1 MRKVSDNKKTKR
13 EAGRLAKAVA
23 GTTAG
28 MMTMAAVLAA
38 VPVNAAADE
47 VIMEWREENGVK
59 YWYENGVRQ
68 GVKYNADGSIDISY
82 RGKEIYDP
90 SSAAWYWLD
99 CVQNGAVAKNKDVY
113 QESAAGQWGAGTN
126 ENGEK
131 VGKWVRY
138 DENGHMVKGWQTT
151 DAGTYY
157 FDPVYGTMAKGDV
170 VIDGQSYYFNKDTGI
185 LERSG
190 QTDDDGNSFLTD
202 GWHKVGGVNY
212 WYENGVRQGV
222 KYNAD
227 GSIDISYRGKEIY
240 DPSSAAWYWL
250 DCVQNGAVA
259 KNKDVYQES
268 AAGQW
273 GAGTNE
279 NGEKVGK
286 WVRYDENG
294 HMVKGWQNTEAGTY
308 YFDTVYGTMAKG
320 TVDIEGK
327 KYEFDSVS
335 GKLVREINE
344 DTKTELSACTVT
356 LSQTSYEYDGNEK
369 KPQITVK
376 NGNDIIA
383 STEYTVSYS
392 DNVNAGT
399 ATVTVTAN
407 GNSAVVTGSVSK
419 AFVITKKQEAENK
432 IEWNISDD
440 GKLTVTGSCDGVF
453 YTDKNR
459 LTVYPWNEYKD
470 QIRSAYIN
478 VKGVTDLSYLFDG
491 CSNLETVDLS
501 DLDTSQVKYMRRM
514 FRDCSSLTSLDLS
527 GFDTRNVRDMYAM
540 FYNCDSLS
548 NVDIR
553 SFDTSSVYDM
563 SFMFGLCR
571 SLKILN
577 LSNFDTSNVT
587 NMEFM
592 FVKCYGLTGINV
604 SSFDTSRVTDM
615 GAMFYDCSSL
625 KYLDVSNF
633 DTSNVTDMGGMFNG
647 CRSLTNINLKN
658 FNTSK
663 VETMPAMFYNCSS
676 IDHLDVSSF
685 DTRNVTNMHAMFYN
699 CSSLTGLDLNS
710 FDTGSVTDMSD
721 MFAGCNELLSLDL
734 SNFDT
739 SNVTDM
745 SNMFGKEVYVGCS
758 KLSSIDLSSF
768 DTGNVTDM
776 SDMFNGCSG
785 LSSIDLSSFDTGKVT
800 DMKRMFNGCS
810 GLNSIGLGNFDTS
823 NVEYMGYMFNGCSS
837 LTSLD
842 LRSFDTSSVENM
854 SGMFGKCEN
863 LKEITVGSAW
873 NTSNAKYTYG
883 MFDGCGTGNVTVR

>member
-13 EAGRLAKAVA
+13 EAGMLAKTVA

-38 VPVNAAADE
+38 VPVNVAADE

-240 DPSSAAWYWL
+240 DPSSNAWYWL

-294 HMVKGWQNTEAGTY
+294 HMVKGWNEKDGNKY
-308 YFDTVYGTMAKG
+308 YFDPVYGTMAKG
-320 TVDIEGK
+320 MISIDGK
-327 KYEFDSVS
+327 KYEFDSVTGKFIKEIAEQTEYS
-335 GKLVREINE
+335 WVDAGQETYTVDGKLNNKKIVELDDAGHVIKSIHMVGNRYNSSLGMYYAENDDDVYVDYQYQYKYDEAGNLVQEEGDEYQKYSVDGDVYSSYLYYHKAADYENGDLKKETYTFYNNSGEVEKIEVNLYENGQVVNESFYYNHNGKMDETPRLVYRYKYTYDENENIIKRVNYIGDSEYPSDYTEYLYENGKIKESINYLYGYKSY
-344 DTKTELSACTVT
+344 KTV
-356 LSQTSYEYDGNEK
+356 YEYDENGNLIKEAFYNVMDATPSMGYCKTYTYDKFGNQYCIKTYDYEQSSGYKQGYEYERKDGTVVKYVSYTKDANNEK
-369 KPQITVK
+369 TVNYYEVYDNEFQLPEVNEGEYYTAEHQTTLFNAK
-376 NGNDIIA
+376 GNIM
-383 STEYTVSYS
+383 
-392 DNVNAGT
+392 G
-399 ATVTVTAN
+399 
-407 GNSAVVTGSVSK
+407 
-419 AFVITKKQEAENK
+419 
-432 IEWNISDD
+432 
-440 GKLTVTGSCDGVF
+440 
-453 YTDKNR
+453 
-459 LTVYPWNEYKD
+459 
-470 QIRSAYIN
+470 YIN
-478 VKGVTDLSYLFDG
+478 
-491 CSNLETVDLS
+491 
-501 DLDTSQVKYMRRM
+501 
-514 FRDCSSLTSLDLS
+514 
-527 GFDTRNVRDMYAM
+527 RNY
-540 FYNCDSLS
+540 
-548 NVDIR
+548 
-553 SFDTSSVYDM
+553 
-563 SFMFGLCR
+563 
-571 SLKILN
+571 
-577 LSNFDTSNVT
+577 
-587 NMEFM
+587 
-592 FVKCYGLTGINV
+592 KCV
-604 SSFDTSRVTDM
+604 
-615 GAMFYDCSSL
+615 
-625 KYLDVSNF
+625 
-633 DTSNVTDMGGMFNG
+633 
-647 CRSLTNINLKN
+647 
-658 FNTSK
+658 
-663 VETMPAMFYNCSS
+663 
-676 IDHLDVSSF
+676 
-685 DTRNVTNMHAMFYN
+685 
-699 CSSLTGLDLNS
+699 
-710 FDTGSVTDMSD
+710 
-721 MFAGCNELLSLDL
+721 AGKPE
-734 SNFDT
+734 
-739 SNVTDM
+739 
-745 SNMFGKEVYVGCS
+745 K
-758 KLSSIDLSSF
+758 
-768 DTGNVTDM
+768 
-776 SDMFNGCSG
+776 
-785 LSSIDLSSFDTGKVT
+785 
-800 DMKRMFNGCS
+800 
-810 GLNSIGLGNFDTS
+810 
-823 NVEYMGYMFNGCSS
+823 
-837 LTSLD
+837 
-842 LRSFDTSSVENM
+842 
-854 SGMFGKCEN
+854 
-863 LKEITVGSAW
+863 
-873 NTSNAKYTYG
+873 
-883 MFDGCGTGNVTVR
+883 

>member
-1 MRKVSDNKKTKR
+1 MRKLSDNKKTKR
-13 EAGRLAKAVA
+13 MAGVLAQAVA

-151 DAGTYY
+151 EAGTYY

-227 GSIDISYRGKEIY
+227 GSIDTSYRGKEIY

-294 HMVKGWQNTEAGTY
+294 HMVKGWQTTEAGTY

-320 TVDIEGK
+320 LADIDGSRYYFKVTTGAAEKDTVMDLDGHSYVFDAEGRGSILKSLTYMNRYANGDIK
-327 KYEFDSVS
+327 AWYESTYDEN
-335 GKLVREINE
+335 GNELRYTEYNE
-344 DTKTELSACTVT
+344 DGTISWYDEMEYDANNNQLSMKTYYKEGVVSKAKY
-356 LSQTSYEYDGNEK
+356 YEYDANNNMVKSILCDSNNEVTGTNWMSYDDRNNL
-369 KPQITVK
+369 ISVIHCDGDSATAVSWREEYEYDD
-376 NGNDIIA
+376 NGNKIKMSYYYGHAEKPGWWDIYEYDANNTLRKESRYKYSGLIQ
-383 STEYTVSYS
+383 STEYDERGNKTGDNIKNIYYDETNTREALFYRDGEVSSIELYRYN
-392 DNVNAGT
+392 DNGDEILCQYLTGDRQKITFWRAMEYNEYNYPVKKT
-399 ATVTVTAN
+399 YYN
-407 GNSAVVTGSVSK
+407 GNVD
-419 AFVITKKQEAENK
+419 
-432 IEWNISDD
+432 NI
-440 GKLTVTGSCDGVF
+440 K
-453 YTDKNR
+453 Y
-459 LTVYPWNEYKD
+459 
-470 QIRSAYIN
+470 YI
-478 VKGVTDLSYLFDG
+478 DYI
-491 CSNLETVDLS
+491 
-501 DLDTSQVKYMRRM
+501 YR
-514 FRDCSSLTSLDLS
+514 
-527 GFDTRNVRDMYAM
+527 
-540 FYNCDSLS
+540 
-548 NVDIR
+548 
-553 SFDTSSVYDM
+553 
-563 SFMFGLCR
+563 
-571 SLKILN
+571 
-577 LSNFDTSNVT
+577 
-587 NMEFM
+587 
-592 FVKCYGLTGINV
+592 
-604 SSFDTSRVTDM
+604 
-615 GAMFYDCSSL
+615 
-625 KYLDVSNF
+625 
-633 DTSNVTDMGGMFNG
+633 
-647 CRSLTNINLKN
+647 
-658 FNTSK
+658 
-663 VETMPAMFYNCSS
+663 
-676 IDHLDVSSF
+676 
-685 DTRNVTNMHAMFYN
+685 
-699 CSSLTGLDLNS
+699 
-710 FDTGSVTDMSD
+710 
-721 MFAGCNELLSLDL
+721 
-734 SNFDT
+734 
-739 SNVTDM
+739 
-745 SNMFGKEVYVGCS
+745 
-758 KLSSIDLSSF
+758 
-768 DTGNVTDM
+768 
-776 SDMFNGCSG
+776 
-785 LSSIDLSSFDTGKVT
+785 
-800 DMKRMFNGCS
+800 
-810 GLNSIGLGNFDTS
+810 
-823 NVEYMGYMFNGCSS
+823 
-837 LTSLD
+837 
-842 LRSFDTSSVENM
+842 
-854 SGMFGKCEN
+854 
-863 LKEITVGSAW
+863 
-873 NTSNAKYTYG
+873 
-883 MFDGCGTGNVTVR
+883 

>member
-1 MRKVSDNKKTKR
+1 MLMRKVSDNKKTKR
-13 EAGRLAKAVA
+13 MAGVLAKAVA

-28 MMTMAAVLAA
+28 MMTMAMVLAA

-99 CVQNGAVAKNKDVY
+99 CVQNGAMAKNKDVY
-113 QESAAGQWGAGTN
+113 QESAAGQWGASTN

-131 VGKWVRY
+131 VGKWVHY

-151 DAGTYY
+151 EAGTYY

-320 TVDIEGK
+320 TVDIDGK

-335 GKLVREINE
+335 GKF
-344 DTKTELSACTVT
+344 
-356 LSQTSYEYDGNEK
+356 
-369 KPQITVK
+369 VK
-376 NGNDIIA
+376 EVVDDNNDNNNNNGNNDKK
-383 STEYTVSYS
+383 
-392 DNVNAGT
+392 DN
-399 ATVTVTAN
+399 
-407 GNSAVVTGSVSK
+407 
-419 AFVITKKQEAENK
+419 F
-432 IEWNISDD
+432 EWSISDD
-440 GKLTVTGSCDGVF
+440 GKLTVTGSCAGKL
-453 YTDKNR
+453 YTEEKNSNGET
-459 LTVYPWNEYKD
+459 LIIYPWDEWDEYRNKRSK
-470 QIRSAYIN
+470 IKSAYIN
-478 VKGVTDLSYLFDG
+478 VTGLTDMREMFYGCIYLT
-491 CSNLETVDLS
+491 SVDLS
-501 DLDTSQVKYMRRM
+501 DLDTS
-514 FRDCSSLTSLDLS
+514 
-527 GFDTRNVRDMYAM
+527 
-540 FYNCDSLS
+540 
-548 NVDIR
+548 
-553 SFDTSSVYDM
+553 
-563 SFMFGLCR
+563 
-571 SLKILN
+571 
-577 LSNFDTSNVT
+577 
-587 NMEFM
+587 
-592 FVKCYGLTGINV
+592 
-604 SSFDTSRVTDM
+604 
-615 GAMFYDCSSL
+615 
-625 KYLDVSNF
+625 
-633 DTSNVTDMGGMFNG
+633 NVTDMSHMFSY
-647 CRSLTNINLKN
+647 CYKL
-658 FNTSK
+658 
-663 VETMPAMFYNCSS
+663 SS
-676 IDHLDVSSF
+676 VDVSS
-685 DTRNVTNMHAMFYN
+685 
-699 CSSLTGLDLNS
+699 
-710 FDTGSVTDMSD
+710 
-721 MFAGCNELLSLDL
+721 
-734 SNFDT
+734 FDT

-745 SNMFGKEVYVGCS
+745 SYMFSYCDE
-758 KLSSIDLSSF
+758 LSSV
-768 DTGNVTDM
+768 N
-776 SDMFNGCSG
+776 
-785 LSSIDLSSFDTGKVT
+785 
-800 DMKRMFNGCS
+800 
-810 GLNSIGLGNFDTS
+810 LGGFDTS
-823 NVEYMGYMFNGCSS
+823 NVTDVGGMFYYCRELSSVDVSGFDTSNVTSMRYMFEDCSELRS
-837 LTSLD
+837 VDVSGFDTSNVTDMNSMFRFCSNLSRVD
-842 LRSFDTSSVENM
+842 VSSFDTSNVM
-854 SGMFGKCEN
+854 DMRYMFTRSEN
-863 LKEITVGSAW
+863 LTEIIVGSGW
-873 NTSNAKYTYG
+873 DTSNANTIG
-883 MFDGCGTGNVTVR
+883 MFSGCGTDHVTVK

>member
-1 MRKVSDNKKTKR
+1 MLMRKLSDNKKTKR
-13 EAGRLAKAVA
+13 MAGVLAKAVA

-294 HMVKGWQNTEAGTY
+294 HMVKGWQTTEAGTY

-320 TVDIEGK
+320 LADIDGSRYYFKVTTGAAEKDTVMDLDGHSYVFDAEGRGSILKSLTYMNRYANGDIK
-327 KYEFDSVS
+327 AWYESTYDEN
-335 GKLVREINE
+335 GNELRYTEYNE
-344 DTKTELSACTVT
+344 DGTISWYDEMEYDANNNQLSMKTYYKEGVVSKAKY
-356 LSQTSYEYDGNEK
+356 YEYDANNNMVKSILCDSNNEVTGTNWMSYDDRNNL
-369 KPQITVK
+369 ISVIHCDGDSATAVSWREEYEYDD
-376 NGNDIIA
+376 NGNKIKMSYYYGHAEKPGWWDIYEYDANNTLRKESRYKYSGLIQ
-383 STEYTVSYS
+383 STEYDERGNKTGDNIKNIYYDETNTREALFYRDGEVSRIELYRYN
-392 DNVNAGT
+392 DNGDEILCQYLTGDRQKITFWRAMEYNEYNYPVKKT
-399 ATVTVTAN
+399 YYN
-407 GNSAVVTGSVSK
+407 GNVD
-419 AFVITKKQEAENK
+419 
-432 IEWNISDD
+432 NI
-440 GKLTVTGSCDGVF
+440 K
-453 YTDKNR
+453 Y
-459 LTVYPWNEYKD
+459 
-470 QIRSAYIN
+470 YI
-478 VKGVTDLSYLFDG
+478 DYI
-491 CSNLETVDLS
+491 
-501 DLDTSQVKYMRRM
+501 YR
-514 FRDCSSLTSLDLS
+514 
-527 GFDTRNVRDMYAM
+527 
-540 FYNCDSLS
+540 
-548 NVDIR
+548 
-553 SFDTSSVYDM
+553 
-563 SFMFGLCR
+563 
-571 SLKILN
+571 
-577 LSNFDTSNVT
+577 
-587 NMEFM
+587 
-592 FVKCYGLTGINV
+592 
-604 SSFDTSRVTDM
+604 
-615 GAMFYDCSSL
+615 
-625 KYLDVSNF
+625 
-633 DTSNVTDMGGMFNG
+633 
-647 CRSLTNINLKN
+647 
-658 FNTSK
+658 
-663 VETMPAMFYNCSS
+663 
-676 IDHLDVSSF
+676 
-685 DTRNVTNMHAMFYN
+685 
-699 CSSLTGLDLNS
+699 
-710 FDTGSVTDMSD
+710 
-721 MFAGCNELLSLDL
+721 
-734 SNFDT
+734 
-739 SNVTDM
+739 
-745 SNMFGKEVYVGCS
+745 
-758 KLSSIDLSSF
+758 
-768 DTGNVTDM
+768 
-776 SDMFNGCSG
+776 
-785 LSSIDLSSFDTGKVT
+785 
-800 DMKRMFNGCS
+800 
-810 GLNSIGLGNFDTS
+810 
-823 NVEYMGYMFNGCSS
+823 
-837 LTSLD
+837 
-842 LRSFDTSSVENM
+842 
-854 SGMFGKCEN
+854 
-863 LKEITVGSAW
+863 
-873 NTSNAKYTYG
+873 
-883 MFDGCGTGNVTVR
+883 

>member
-1 MRKVSDNKKTKR
+1 MLMRKVSDNKKTKR
-13 EAGRLAKAVA
+13 MAGVLAKAVA

-202 GWHKVGGVNY
+202 GWHKVGGINY

-294 HMVKGWQNTEAGTY
+294 HMVKGWQTTEAGTY

-320 TVDIEGK
+320 LADIDGSRYYFKVTTGAAEKDTVMDLDGHSYVFDAEGRGSILKSLTYMNRYANGDIK
-327 KYEFDSVS
+327 AWYESTYDEN
-335 GKLVREINE
+335 GNELRYTEYNE
-344 DTKTELSACTVT
+344 DGTISWYDEMEYDANNNQLSMKTYYKEGVVSKAKY
-356 LSQTSYEYDGNEK
+356 YEYDANNNMVKSILCDSNNEVTGTNWMSYDDRNNL
-369 KPQITVK
+369 ISVIHCDGDSATAVSWREEYEYDD
-376 NGNDIIA
+376 NGNKIKMSYYYGHAEKPGWWDIYEYDANNTLRKESRYKYSGLIQ
-383 STEYTVSYS
+383 STEYDERGNKTGDNIKNIYYDETNTREALFYRDGEVSRIELYRYN
-392 DNVNAGT
+392 DNGDEILCQYLTGDRQKITFWRAMEYNEYNYPVKKT
-399 ATVTVTAN
+399 YYN
-407 GNSAVVTGSVSK
+407 GNVD
-419 AFVITKKQEAENK
+419 
-432 IEWNISDD
+432 NI
-440 GKLTVTGSCDGVF
+440 K
-453 YTDKNR
+453 Y
-459 LTVYPWNEYKD
+459 
-470 QIRSAYIN
+470 YI
-478 VKGVTDLSYLFDG
+478 DYI
-491 CSNLETVDLS
+491 
-501 DLDTSQVKYMRRM
+501 YR
-514 FRDCSSLTSLDLS
+514 
-527 GFDTRNVRDMYAM
+527 
-540 FYNCDSLS
+540 
-548 NVDIR
+548 
-553 SFDTSSVYDM
+553 
-563 SFMFGLCR
+563 
-571 SLKILN
+571 
-577 LSNFDTSNVT
+577 
-587 NMEFM
+587 
-592 FVKCYGLTGINV
+592 
-604 SSFDTSRVTDM
+604 
-615 GAMFYDCSSL
+615 
-625 KYLDVSNF
+625 
-633 DTSNVTDMGGMFNG
+633 
-647 CRSLTNINLKN
+647 
-658 FNTSK
+658 
-663 VETMPAMFYNCSS
+663 
-676 IDHLDVSSF
+676 
-685 DTRNVTNMHAMFYN
+685 
-699 CSSLTGLDLNS
+699 
-710 FDTGSVTDMSD
+710 
-721 MFAGCNELLSLDL
+721 
-734 SNFDT
+734 
-739 SNVTDM
+739 
-745 SNMFGKEVYVGCS
+745 
-758 KLSSIDLSSF
+758 
-768 DTGNVTDM
+768 
-776 SDMFNGCSG
+776 
-785 LSSIDLSSFDTGKVT
+785 
-800 DMKRMFNGCS
+800 
-810 GLNSIGLGNFDTS
+810 
-823 NVEYMGYMFNGCSS
+823 
-837 LTSLD
+837 
-842 LRSFDTSSVENM
+842 
-854 SGMFGKCEN
+854 
-863 LKEITVGSAW
+863 
-873 NTSNAKYTYG
+873 
-883 MFDGCGTGNVTVR
+883 

>member
-1 MRKVSDNKKTKR
+1 MLMRKISENKKTER
-13 EAGRLAKAVA
+13 AAGMLAKTVA

-38 VPVNAAADE
+38 VPVNVAADE

-113 QESAAGQWGAGTN
+113 QESAAGQWGASTN

-138 DENGHMVKGWQTT
+138 DENGHMVKGWQNTE
-151 DAGTYY
+151 AGTYY

-222 KYNAD
+222 KYSAD
-227 GSIDISYRGKEIY
+227 GSIDTSYRGKEIY
-240 DPSSAAWYWL
+240 DPSTEAWYWL

-294 HMVKGWQNTEAGTY
+294 HMVKGWQNTDEGTY

-440 GKLTVTGSCDGVF
+440 GKLTVTGNGKMHEAG
-453 YTDKNR
+453 KNQYGDSIN
-459 LTVYPWNEYKD
+459 VYPWDEYKD

-478 VKGVTDLSYLFDG
+478 VKGVTDLSRLFCG
-491 CSNLETVDLS
+491 YSNLETVDLS
-501 DLDTSQVKYMRRM
+501 DLDTSNVTDMSLMFEGCTNLRSLDVSNFDTSQVTSMEAM
-514 FRDCSSLTSLDLS
+514 FRRCTSLTSLDLS
-527 GFDTRNVRDMYAM
+527 GFDT
-540 FYNCDSLS
+540 SQ
-548 NVDIR
+548 
-553 SFDTSSVYDM
+553 
-563 SFMFGLCR
+563 
-571 SLKILN
+571 
-577 LSNFDTSNVT
+577 
-587 NMEFM
+587 
-592 FVKCYGLTGINV
+592 
-604 SSFDTSRVTDM
+604 VTDM
-615 GAMFYDCSSL
+615 ALMFTGCTNLVS
-625 KYLDVSNF
+625 LDVSNF
-633 DTSNVTDMGGMFNG
+633 DTSRVTSMTCLFGDGLGG
-647 CRSLTNINLKN
+647 
-658 FNTSK
+658 
-663 VETMPAMFYNCSS
+663 
-676 IDHLDVSSF
+676 
-685 DTRNVTNMHAMFYN
+685 
-699 CSSLTGLDLNS
+699 CSSL
-710 FDTGSVTDMSD
+710 
-721 MFAGCNELLSLDL
+721 
-734 SNFDT
+734 
-739 SNVTDM
+739 
-745 SNMFGKEVYVGCS
+745 K
-758 KLSSIDLSSF
+758 SIDLSSF
-768 DTGNVTDM
+768 DTGNVTKMGSMFKGCSSLSSLDVSNFDTSNVTEM
-776 SDMFNGCSG
+776 VSMFEGCSSLSSLDVSNFDTSNVTSIGGMFSGCSGLGSLNVSNFNTSNVTSIGCMFSGCSGLGSLDVSNFDTSNVTSMNSMFEGCSSLSSLDVSNFDTSNVTYISDMFKGCSG
-785 LSSIDLSSFDTGKVT
+785 LSS
-800 DMKRMFNGCS
+800 
-810 GLNSIGLGNFDTS
+810 LNVSNFDTS
-823 NVEYMGYMFNGCSS
+823 NVTYIGGMFSGCSDLSS
-837 LTSLD
+837 LGLSNFDTSNVTYMSGMFKGCSGLSSLD
-842 LRSFDTSSVENM
+842 LRSFNTTNVMYIDEM
-854 SGMFGKCEN
+854 FSGCRN
-863 LKEITVGSAW
+863 LKEIIVSSAW
-873 NTSNAKYTYG
+873 DISNAKYTSGIYA
-883 MFDGCGTGNVTVR
+883 GCGTNHLTVK

>member
-1 MRKVSDNKKTKR
+1 M
-13 EAGRLAKAVA
+13 AGVLAKAVA

-202 GWHKVGGVNY
+202 GWHKVGGINY

-294 HMVKGWQNTEAGTY
+294 HMVKGWQTTEAGTY

-320 TVDIEGK
+320 LADIDGSRYYFKVTTGAAEKDTVMDLDGHSYVFDAEGRGSILKSLTYMNRYANGDIK
-327 KYEFDSVS
+327 AWYESTYDEN
-335 GKLVREINE
+335 GNELRYTEYNE
-344 DTKTELSACTVT
+344 DGTISWYDEMEYDANNNQLSMKTYYKEGVVSKAKY
-356 LSQTSYEYDGNEK
+356 YEYDANNNMVKSILCDSNNEVTGTNWMSYDDRNNL
-369 KPQITVK
+369 ISVIHCDGDSATAVSWREEYEYDD
-376 NGNDIIA
+376 NGNKIKMSYYYGHAEKPGWWDIYEYDANNTLRKESRYKYSGLIQ
-383 STEYTVSYS
+383 STEYDERGNKTGDNIKNIYYDETNTREALFYRDGEVSRIELYRYN
-392 DNVNAGT
+392 DNGDEILCQYLTGDRQKITFWRAMEYNEYNYPVKKT
-399 ATVTVTAN
+399 YYN
-407 GNSAVVTGSVSK
+407 GNVD
-419 AFVITKKQEAENK
+419 
-432 IEWNISDD
+432 NI
-440 GKLTVTGSCDGVF
+440 K
-453 YTDKNR
+453 Y
-459 LTVYPWNEYKD
+459 
-470 QIRSAYIN
+470 YI
-478 VKGVTDLSYLFDG
+478 DYI
-491 CSNLETVDLS
+491 
-501 DLDTSQVKYMRRM
+501 YR
-514 FRDCSSLTSLDLS
+514 
-527 GFDTRNVRDMYAM
+527 
-540 FYNCDSLS
+540 
-548 NVDIR
+548 
-553 SFDTSSVYDM
+553 
-563 SFMFGLCR
+563 
-571 SLKILN
+571 
-577 LSNFDTSNVT
+577 
-587 NMEFM
+587 
-592 FVKCYGLTGINV
+592 
-604 SSFDTSRVTDM
+604 
-615 GAMFYDCSSL
+615 
-625 KYLDVSNF
+625 
-633 DTSNVTDMGGMFNG
+633 
-647 CRSLTNINLKN
+647 
-658 FNTSK
+658 
-663 VETMPAMFYNCSS
+663 
-676 IDHLDVSSF
+676 
-685 DTRNVTNMHAMFYN
+685 
-699 CSSLTGLDLNS
+699 
-710 FDTGSVTDMSD
+710 
-721 MFAGCNELLSLDL
+721 
-734 SNFDT
+734 
-739 SNVTDM
+739 
-745 SNMFGKEVYVGCS
+745 
-758 KLSSIDLSSF
+758 
-768 DTGNVTDM
+768 
-776 SDMFNGCSG
+776 
-785 LSSIDLSSFDTGKVT
+785 
-800 DMKRMFNGCS
+800 
-810 GLNSIGLGNFDTS
+810 
-823 NVEYMGYMFNGCSS
+823 
-837 LTSLD
+837 
-842 LRSFDTSSVENM
+842 
-854 SGMFGKCEN
+854 
-863 LKEITVGSAW
+863 
-873 NTSNAKYTYG
+873 
-883 MFDGCGTGNVTVR
+883 

>member
-1 MRKVSDNKKTKR
+1 MLMRKLSDNKKTKR
-13 EAGRLAKAVA
+13 MAGVLAKAVA

-151 DAGTYY
+151 EAGTYY

-227 GSIDISYRGKEIY
+227 GSIDTSYRGKEIY

-294 HMVKGWQNTEAGTY
+294 HMVKGWQTTEAGTY

-320 TVDIEGK
+320 LADIDGSRYYFKVTTGAAEKDTVMDLDGHSYVFDAEGRGSILKSLTYMNRYANGDIK
-327 KYEFDSVS
+327 AWYESTYDEN
-335 GKLVREINE
+335 GNELRYTEYNE
-344 DTKTELSACTVT
+344 DGTISWYDEMEYDANNNQLSMKTYYKEGVVSKAKY
-356 LSQTSYEYDGNEK
+356 YEYDANNNMVKSILCDSNNEVTGTNWMSYDDRNNL
-369 KPQITVK
+369 ISVIHCDGDSATAVSWREEYEYDD
-376 NGNDIIA
+376 NGNKIKMSYYYGHAEKPGWWDIYEYDANNTLRKESRYKYSGLIQ
-383 STEYTVSYS
+383 STEYDERGNKTGDNIKNIYYDETNTREALFYRDGEVSRIELYRYN
-392 DNVNAGT
+392 DNGDEILCQYLTGDRQKITFWRAMEYNEYNYPVKKT
-399 ATVTVTAN
+399 YYN
-407 GNSAVVTGSVSK
+407 GNVD
-419 AFVITKKQEAENK
+419 
-432 IEWNISDD
+432 NI
-440 GKLTVTGSCDGVF
+440 K
-453 YTDKNR
+453 Y
-459 LTVYPWNEYKD
+459 
-470 QIRSAYIN
+470 YI
-478 VKGVTDLSYLFDG
+478 DYI
-491 CSNLETVDLS
+491 
-501 DLDTSQVKYMRRM
+501 YR
-514 FRDCSSLTSLDLS
+514 
-527 GFDTRNVRDMYAM
+527 
-540 FYNCDSLS
+540 
-548 NVDIR
+548 
-553 SFDTSSVYDM
+553 
-563 SFMFGLCR
+563 
-571 SLKILN
+571 
-577 LSNFDTSNVT
+577 
-587 NMEFM
+587 
-592 FVKCYGLTGINV
+592 
-604 SSFDTSRVTDM
+604 
-615 GAMFYDCSSL
+615 
-625 KYLDVSNF
+625 
-633 DTSNVTDMGGMFNG
+633 
-647 CRSLTNINLKN
+647 
-658 FNTSK
+658 
-663 VETMPAMFYNCSS
+663 
-676 IDHLDVSSF
+676 
-685 DTRNVTNMHAMFYN
+685 
-699 CSSLTGLDLNS
+699 
-710 FDTGSVTDMSD
+710 
-721 MFAGCNELLSLDL
+721 
-734 SNFDT
+734 
-739 SNVTDM
+739 
-745 SNMFGKEVYVGCS
+745 
-758 KLSSIDLSSF
+758 
-768 DTGNVTDM
+768 
-776 SDMFNGCSG
+776 
-785 LSSIDLSSFDTGKVT
+785 
-800 DMKRMFNGCS
+800 
-810 GLNSIGLGNFDTS
+810 
-823 NVEYMGYMFNGCSS
+823 
-837 LTSLD
+837 
-842 LRSFDTSSVENM
+842 
-854 SGMFGKCEN
+854 
-863 LKEITVGSAW
+863 
-873 NTSNAKYTYG
+873 
-883 MFDGCGTGNVTVR
+883 

>member
-1 MRKVSDNKKTKR
+1 MLMRKVSDNKKTKR

-151 DAGTYY
+151 EAGTYY

-227 GSIDISYRGKEIY
+227 GSIDTSYRGKEIY

-308 YFDTVYGTMAKG
+308 YFDPVYGTMAKG
-320 TVDIEGK
+320 LADIDGSRYYFKVTTGAAEKDTVMDLDGHSYVFDAEGRGSILKSLTYMNRYANGDIMAW
-327 KYEFDSVS
+327 YESTYDEN
-335 GKLVREINE
+335 GNELRYTQYNE
-344 DTKTELSACTVT
+344 DGTISWYDEMKYDANNNQISNETYKEGVLSEAEY
-356 LSQTSYEYDGNEK
+356 YEYDADNNMVKSILCDSNNEVTGTNWMSYDDRNNL
-369 KPQITVK
+369 ISVIHCYGDSTTAVSWREEYEYDD
-376 NGNDIIA
+376 NGNQIKMSYYYGYAEKPGWWDIYEYDANNTLRKESRYKYSGLIQ
-383 STEYTVSYS
+383 STEYDERGNKTGDNIKNIYYDETNTREALFYRDGEVSRIELYRYN
-392 DNVNAGT
+392 DNGDEILCQYLTGDRQKITFWRAMEYNEYNYPVKKT
-399 ATVTVTAN
+399 YYN
-407 GNSAVVTGSVSK
+407 GNVD
-419 AFVITKKQEAENK
+419 
-432 IEWNISDD
+432 NI
-440 GKLTVTGSCDGVF
+440 K
-453 YTDKNR
+453 Y
-459 LTVYPWNEYKD
+459 
-470 QIRSAYIN
+470 YI
-478 VKGVTDLSYLFDG
+478 DYI
-491 CSNLETVDLS
+491 
-501 DLDTSQVKYMRRM
+501 YR
-514 FRDCSSLTSLDLS
+514 
-527 GFDTRNVRDMYAM
+527 
-540 FYNCDSLS
+540 
-548 NVDIR
+548 
-553 SFDTSSVYDM
+553 
-563 SFMFGLCR
+563 
-571 SLKILN
+571 
-577 LSNFDTSNVT
+577 
-587 NMEFM
+587 
-592 FVKCYGLTGINV
+592 
-604 SSFDTSRVTDM
+604 
-615 GAMFYDCSSL
+615 
-625 KYLDVSNF
+625 
-633 DTSNVTDMGGMFNG
+633 
-647 CRSLTNINLKN
+647 
-658 FNTSK
+658 
-663 VETMPAMFYNCSS
+663 
-676 IDHLDVSSF
+676 
-685 DTRNVTNMHAMFYN
+685 
-699 CSSLTGLDLNS
+699 
-710 FDTGSVTDMSD
+710 
-721 MFAGCNELLSLDL
+721 
-734 SNFDT
+734 
-739 SNVTDM
+739 
-745 SNMFGKEVYVGCS
+745 
-758 KLSSIDLSSF
+758 
-768 DTGNVTDM
+768 
-776 SDMFNGCSG
+776 
-785 LSSIDLSSFDTGKVT
+785 
-800 DMKRMFNGCS
+800 
-810 GLNSIGLGNFDTS
+810 
-823 NVEYMGYMFNGCSS
+823 
-837 LTSLD
+837 
-842 LRSFDTSSVENM
+842 
-854 SGMFGKCEN
+854 
-863 LKEITVGSAW
+863 
-873 NTSNAKYTYG
+873 
-883 MFDGCGTGNVTVR
+883 